1 MLFSIKNDDL
11 CFLVNLTLSDSYD
24 DSQVQYEWIK
34 VSLKEHDMTEFYVEK
49 QILRLESTSSITGS
63 SGIYCLIIILDEIRL
78 EICPRYLSS
87 VMILILILTRTVTT
101 AMVVI
106 IVMIMA

>member
-49 QILRLESTSSITGS
+49 QILRLESTLSITGS
-63 SGIYCLIIILDEIRL
+63 SGIYCLIIR
-78 EICPRYLSS
+78 
-87 VMILILILTRTVTT
+87 
-101 AMVVI
+101 
-106 IVMIMA
+106 

>member
-11 CFLVNLTLSDSYD
+11 CFLVNLSLSDSYD

-49 QILRLESTSSITGS
+49 QILRLESTSFITGS
-63 SGIYCLIIILDEIRL
+63 SGIYFLIIILDKMRL
-78 EICPRYLSS
+78 EIVQGIYK
-87 VMILILILTRTVTT
+87 V
-101 AMVVI
+101 
-106 IVMIMA
+106 

>member
-49 QILRLESTSSITGS
+49 QILRLESTSFITGS
-63 SGIYCLIIILDEIRL
+63 SGIYFLIIILDKIRL
-78 EICPRYLSS
+78 EIVKGIYK
-87 VMILILILTRTVTT
+87 V
-101 AMVVI
+101 
-106 IVMIMA
+106 

>member
-49 QILRLESTSSITGS
+49 QILRLESTSFITGS
-63 SGIYCLIIILDEIRL
+63 SGIYFLIIILDKMRL
-78 EICPRYLSS
+78 EIVQGIYK
-87 VMILILILTRTVTT
+87 V
-101 AMVVI
+101 
-106 IVMIMA
+106 